1 MSKIN
6 FSSKDII
13 LTIEVAEQ
21 VASRLCWASIAAAL
35 LKYYNPE
42 RTISQKEI
50 AIDVFTENNYNHVY
64 SPEKMLKRIG
74 HFKMAFERPL
84 GLEEIRAELAEGR
97 PLAACMR
104 FFIGWHL
111 VVIYGIT
118 ANDKL
123 FIADPLHG
131 HSTLDINEF
140 SHSYHGV
147 YRWSHTYQTQRFYSQ
162 SSSSGGSALTVDK

>member
-1 MSKIN
+1 MSKLN
-6 FSSKDII
+6 NSSKDLI
-13 LTIEVAEQ
+13 LAIEVAEQ
-21 VASRLCWASIAAAL
+21 EASRLCWASIAVAL
-35 LKYYNPE
+35 ITYYNPE
-42 RTISQKEI
+42 RVISQKEI
-50 AIDVFTENNYNHVY
+50 AINVFSENNYNHVY

-84 GLEEIRAELAEGR
+84 ALDEIRTELMEGR

-111 VVIYGIT
+111 VLIYGIS

-131 HSTLDINEF
+131 YSTLDINEF
-140 SHSYHGV
+140 THSYLGD
-147 YRWSHTYQTQRFYSQ
+147 YWWSHTYQTKRFYSR
-162 SSSSGGSALTVDK
+162 GS